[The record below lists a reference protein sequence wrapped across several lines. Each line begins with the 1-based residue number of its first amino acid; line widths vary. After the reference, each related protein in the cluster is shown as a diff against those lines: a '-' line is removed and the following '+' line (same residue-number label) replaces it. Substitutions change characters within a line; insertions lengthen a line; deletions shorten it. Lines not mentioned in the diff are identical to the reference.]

1 MTLKEIE
8 ARKAELLNKITEA
21 KTEEELVELRKE
33 AENLKKEVPEEDKKE
48 EKKDGTITH
57 EEERNLLADVDNLER
72 RKVEIT
78 NVIKNKEERK
88 VEKEFTRNNVF
99 KSEEY
104 RSAWA
109 KSLMCRNDFTED
121 EKRALGVALT
131 TTATTYTAP
140 ASGTDGV
147 NNGGLFIP
155 ETVSMEILREIELE
169 SPFLRDIAKTYI
181 KGLITFPYKKQSSGA
196 EWVEEGKDNNLESDE
211 WGELTFA
218 QMELSKT
225 IRITWKLE
233 AMAVEQFIG
242 YIISEVGREMREELA
257 DKPFYGTG
265 VKEIAGISLEGN
277 NIEAEYETTTTSLEA
292 IKAGLALL
300 PKRKKA
306 GAKIYIAE
314 DLALDIAFLKDDNG
328 MYINNPVNGVGLESI
343 AKYRVEVDPF
353 LKDGDYV
360 IGNPIWYKLN
370 FNEGISVTKD
380 IIGRSRVNDYTGY
393 CVVGGAP
400 VPNSFVYGHKSTT
413 PSV

>member
-8 ARKAELLNKITEA
+8 TKKAELRNKINDA
-21 KTEEELVELRKE
+21 KSEEELEELRKQ
-33 AENLKKEVPEEDKKE
+33 AEELNKEVPTEENN
-48 EKKDGTITH
+48 GAITH
-57 EEERNLLADVDNLER
+57 EEERALIADTQNLEQ

-78 NVIKNKEERK
+78 NIISNKEERK
-88 VEKEFTRNNVF
+88 VKEFTKNNVL
-99 KSEEY
+99 KSDEY

-109 KSLMCRNDFTED
+109 KSLMCRNDFTEE

-140 ASGTDGV
+140 ASGNDGV

-155 ETVSMEILREIELE
+155 ETVSMEILKEVELE

-181 KGLITFPYKKQSSGA
+181 KGLISFPYKAQSSGA
-196 EWVEEGKDNNLESDE
+196 EWGTEGIENQLESDE
-211 WGELTFA
+211 WKELTFA
-218 QMELSKT
+218 QMELTKT

-233 AMAVEQFIG
+233 AMAVEDFIN
-242 YIISEVGREMREELA
+242 YIVGEVAREMREELA

-265 VKEIAGISLEGN
+265 VKEIAGISLSGN
-277 NIEAEYETTTTSLEA
+277 NIDAEYESTVTSLEA
-292 IKAGLALL
+292 IKAGLAKL
-300 PKRKKA
+300 PKRKRT

-353 LKDGDYV
+353 LKDGDFV
-360 IGNPIWYKLN
+360 IGNAIWYKMN
-370 FNEGISVTKD
+370 FNENLSISKD

-400 VPNSFVYGHKSTT
+400 VPNSFVYGHEKAG
-413 PSV
+413 V

>member
-57 EEERNLLADVDNLER
+57 EEERNLLADVDNLEQ

-155 ETVSMEILREIELE
+155 ETVSMEILKEIELE

-181 KGLITFPYKKQSSGA
+181 KGLISFPYKKQSSGA

-211 WGELTFA
+211 WAELTFA

-233 AMAVEQFIG
+233 AMAVEQFIS
-242 YIISEVGREMREELA
+242 YIISEVAREMREELA

-380 IIGRSRVNDYTGY
+380 IVGRSRVNDYTGY

-400 VPNSFVYGHKSTT
+400 VPNSFVYGHKSTA

>member
-1 MTLKEIE
+1 MTLEEIE
-8 ARKAELLNKITEA
+8 TRKTELLNKINNV
-21 KTEEELVELRKE
+21 KTEEELAELRKQVE
-33 AENLKKEVPEEDKKE
+33 ELKKEVPINE
-48 EKKDGTITH
+48 EKKDGNITH
-57 EEERNLLADVDNLER
+57 EEERALIADIHNLEQR
-72 RKVEIT
+72 NVEVK
-78 NVIKNKEERK
+78 NVITNKEERK
-88 VEKEFTRNNVF
+88 MKEFTKNNVL

-109 KSLMCRNDFTED
+109 KTLMCRNDYTDE

-131 TTATTYTAP
+131 TTSTTYTAP

-155 ETVSMEILREIELE
+155 ETVSMEILKEIELE
-169 SPFLRDIAKTYI
+169 SPFLRDVAKTYI
-181 KGLITFPYKKQSSGA
+181 RGLISFPYKKSSSGA
-196 EWVEEGKDNNLESDE
+196 EWATEGTDNQLESDE
-211 WGELTFA
+211 WAELTFS
-218 QMELSKT
+218 QMELTKT

-233 AMAVEQFIG
+233 AMAIEEFIN
-242 YIISEVGREMREELA
+242 YIVSEVSREMREELA

-265 VKEIAGISLEGN
+265 VKEISGITLSGN
-277 NIEAEYETTTTSLEA
+277 NIDAEYESTVTSLEA

-300 PKRKKA
+300 PKRKRS

-353 LKDGDYV
+353 LKDGDFV
-360 IGNPIWYKLN
+360 IGNSKWYKLN
-370 FNEGISVTKD
+370 FNEGISITKD

-400 VPNSFVYGHKSTT
+400 VPNSFVYGHKKAG
-413 PSV
+413 V

>member
-8 ARKAELLNKITEA
+8 TKKAELRKKINEA
-21 KTEEELVELRKE
+21 KTEKELEELRKQ
-33 AENLKKEVPEEDKKE
+33 AEKLNKEVPSEENN
-48 EKKDGTITH
+48 GTISH
-57 EEERNLLADVDNLER
+57 EEERALIADTNNLEQ

-78 NVIKNKEERK
+78 NIISERKEEK
-88 VEKEFTRNNVF
+88 MEKKFTRANVL

-109 KSLMCRNDFTED
+109 KKLMCKSEKDFTED

-131 TTATTYTAP
+131 TTATTYTEP
-140 ASGTDGV
+140 SSGADGV

-155 ETVSMEILREIELE
+155 ETVSMEILKEIELE
-169 SPFLRDIAKTYI
+169 SPFLRDVAKTYI
-181 KGLITFPYKKQSSGA
+181 KGLISFPYKESGSGA
-196 EWVEEGKDNNLESDE
+196 EWGTEGTDNKLESDK
-211 WGELTFA
+211 WAELTFA
-218 QMELSKT
+218 QMELTKT

-233 AMAVEQFIG
+233 AMAVEDFIN
-242 YIISEVGREMREELA
+242 YIVGEVSREMREELA

-265 VKEIAGISLEGN
+265 VKEIAGISLSGN
-277 NIEAEYETTTTSLEA
+277 NIDAEYESTVTSLEA
-292 IKAGLALL
+292 IKAGLAKL
-300 PKRKKA
+300 PKRKRA

-353 LKDGDYV
+353 LKDGDFV
-360 IGNPIWYKLN
+360 IGNARWYKMN
-370 FNEGISVTKD
+370 FNENLSVSKD

-400 VPNSFVYGHKSTT
+400 VPNSFVYGHEKAG
-413 PSV
+413 V

>member
-8 ARKAELLNKITEA
+8 TKKAELRKKINEA
-21 KTEEELVELRKE
+21 KTEKELEELRKQ
-33 AENLKKEVPEEDKKE
+33 AEELNKEVPSEENN
-48 EKKDGTITH
+48 GTISH
-57 EEERNLLADVDNLER
+57 EEERALIADINNLEQ

-78 NVIKNKEERK
+78 NIISERKEEK
-88 VEKEFTRNNVF
+88 MEKKFTRANVL

-109 KSLMCRNDFTED
+109 KKLMCKSEKDFTED

-131 TTATTYTAP
+131 TTATTYTEP
-140 ASGTDGV
+140 SSGADGV

-155 ETVSMEILREIELE
+155 ETVSMEILKEIELE
-169 SPFLRDIAKTYI
+169 SPFLRDVAKTYI
-181 KGLITFPYKKQSSGA
+181 KGLISFPYKESGSGA
-196 EWVEEGKDNNLESDE
+196 EWGTEGTDNKLESDK
-211 WGELTFA
+211 WAELTFA
-218 QMELSKT
+218 QMELTKT

-233 AMAVEQFIG
+233 AMAVEDFIN
-242 YIISEVGREMREELA
+242 YIVGEVSREMREELA

-265 VKEIAGISLEGN
+265 VKEIAGISLSGN
-277 NIEAEYETTTTSLEA
+277 NIDAEYESTVTSLEA
-292 IKAGLALL
+292 IKAGLAKL
-300 PKRKKA
+300 PKRKRA

-353 LKDGDYV
+353 LKDGDFV
-360 IGNPIWYKLN
+360 IGNARWYKMN
-370 FNEGISVTKD
+370 FNENLSVSKD

-400 VPNSFVYGHKSTT
+400 VPNSFVYGHEKAG
-413 PSV
+413 V

>member
-1 MTLKEIE
+1 MTLQEIE
-8 ARKAELLNKITEA
+8 TKKAELRNKINEA
-21 KTEEELVELRKE
+21 KTEEELEELRKQ
-33 AENLKKEVPEEDKKE
+33 AEELNKEVPTE
-48 EKKDGTITH
+48 EKKEITH
-57 EEERNLLADVDNLER
+57 EGERALIADTENLEQ
-72 RKVEIT
+72 RKIEIVGT
-78 NVIKNKEERK
+78 LAKREERK
-88 VEKEFTRNNVF
+88 VEKKFTRNNVL

-131 TTATTYTAP
+131 TTATEYVAP

-181 KGLITFPYKKQSSGA
+181 KGLISFPYKKQSSGA

-233 AMAVEQFIG
+233 AMAVEQFIT

-265 VKEIAGISLEGN
+265 VKEIAGVSLDGN
-277 NIEAEYETTTTSLEA
+277 HIDAEYEGTTTSLEA
-292 IKAGLALL
+292 IKAGLAVL

-314 DLALDIAFLKDDNG
+314 DMALDIAFLKDDNG

-353 LKDGDYV
+353 LKDGDFV

-400 VPNSFVYGHKSTT
+400 VPNSFVYGHKSTA

>member
-1 MTLKEIE
+1 MTKQEIE
-8 ARKAELLNKITEA
+8 ARKTELVAKINEA
-21 KTEEELVELRKE
+21 KTEEELAELRKQ
-33 AENLKKEVPEEDKKE
+33 AEELNKEIPTE

-57 EEERNLLADVDNLER
+57 EEERALLADIDNLEQ
-72 RKVEIT
+72 RKVEIK

-88 VEKEFTRNNVF
+88 VEKEFTKNNVL
-99 KSEEY
+99 KSDEY

-109 KSLMCRNDFTED
+109 KTLMCRNDFTDE
-121 EKRALGVALT
+121 EKRALDVALT
-131 TTATTYTAP
+131 TTATTYVAP

-181 KGLITFPYKKQSSGA
+181 KGLITFPYKKSGSGA
-196 EWVEEGKDNNLESDE
+196 EWVEEGKDNKLESDE
-211 WGELTFA
+211 WAELTFA

-233 AMAVEQFIG
+233 AMAVEQFVN
-242 YIISEVGREMREELA
+242 YIISEVAREMREDLA
-257 DKPFYGTG
+257 DKPYYGTG

-277 NIEAEYETTTTSLEA
+277 YIDAEYEATTTSLEA
-292 IKAGLALL
+292 IKAGLAKL
-300 PKRKKA
+300 PKRKKS
-306 GAKIYIAE
+306 GAKIYMAE
-314 DLALDIAFLKDDNG
+314 DMALDIAFLKDDNG
-328 MYINNPVNGVGLESI
+328 MYINNPVNGVGLDNI
-343 AKYRVEVDPF
+343 AKYKVEVDPF
-353 LKDGDYV
+353 LKDGEFV
-360 IGNPIWYKLN
+360 IGNPIWYKMN

-400 VPNSFVYGHKSTT
+400 VPKSFVYGKKKAG
-413 PSV
+413 V

>member
-8 ARKAELLNKITEA
+8 TKKAELRKKINEA
-21 KTEEELVELRKE
+21 KTEKELEELRKQ
-33 AENLKKEVPEEDKKE
+33 AEELNKEVPSEENN
-48 EKKDGTITH
+48 GTISH
-57 EEERNLLADVDNLER
+57 EEERALIADTNNLEQ

-78 NVIKNKEERK
+78 NIISERKEEK
-88 VEKEFTRNNVF
+88 MEKKFTRANVL

-109 KSLMCRNDFTED
+109 KKLMCKSEKDFTED

-131 TTATTYTAP
+131 TTATTYTEP
-140 ASGTDGV
+140 SSGVDGV

-155 ETVSMEILREIELE
+155 ETVSMEILKEIELE
-169 SPFLRDIAKTYI
+169 SPFLRDVAKTYI
-181 KGLITFPYKKQSSGA
+181 RGLISFPYKESSSGA
-196 EWVEEGKDNNLESDE
+196 EWAEEGKDNQLESDK
-211 WGELTFA
+211 WAELTFA
-218 QMELSKT
+218 QMELTKT

-233 AMAVEQFIG
+233 AMAVEDFIN
-242 YIISEVGREMREELA
+242 YIVGEVSREMREELA

-265 VKEIAGISLEGN
+265 VKEIAGISLSGN
-277 NIEAEYETTTTSLEA
+277 NIDAEYESTVTSLEA
-292 IKAGLALL
+292 IKAGLAKL
-300 PKRKKA
+300 PKRKRA

-353 LKDGDYV
+353 LKDGDFV
-360 IGNPIWYKLN
+360 IGNARWYKMN
-370 FNEGISVTKD
+370 FNENLSISKD

-400 VPNSFVYGHKSTT
+400 VPNSFVYGHKSTA

>member
-8 ARKAELLNKITEA
+8 TKKAELRKKINEA
-21 KTEEELVELRKE
+21 KTEKELEELRKQ
-33 AENLKKEVPEEDKKE
+33 AEELNKEVPSEENN
-48 EKKDGTITH
+48 GTISH
-57 EEERNLLADVDNLER
+57 EEERALIADTNNLEQ

-78 NVIKNKEERK
+78 NIISERKEEK
-88 VEKEFTRNNVF
+88 MEKKFTRANVL

-109 KSLMCRNDFTED
+109 KKLMCKSEKDFTED

-131 TTATTYTAP
+131 TTATTYTEP
-140 ASGTDGV
+140 SSGADGV

-155 ETVSMEILREIELE
+155 ETVSMEILKEIELE
-169 SPFLRDIAKTYI
+169 SPFLKDVAKTYI
-181 KGLITFPYKKQSSGA
+181 KGLISFPYKESGSGA
-196 EWVEEGKDNNLESDE
+196 EWGTEGTDNKLESDK
-211 WGELTFA
+211 WAELTFA
-218 QMELSKT
+218 QMELTKT

-233 AMAVEQFIG
+233 AMAVEDFIN
-242 YIISEVGREMREELA
+242 YIVGEVSREMREELA

-265 VKEIAGISLEGN
+265 VKEIAGISLSGN
-277 NIEAEYETTTTSLEA
+277 NIDAEYESTVTSLEA
-292 IKAGLALL
+292 IKAGLAKL
-300 PKRKKA
+300 PKRKRA

-353 LKDGDYV
+353 LKDGDFV
-360 IGNPIWYKLN
+360 IGNARWYKMN
-370 FNEGISVTKD
+370 FNENLSVSKD

-400 VPNSFVYGHKSTT
+400 VPNSFVYGHEKAG
-413 PSV
+413 V

>member
-1 MTLKEIE
+1 MTLQEIE
-8 ARKAELLNKITEA
+8 TKKAELRSKIKEA
-21 KTEEELVELRKE
+21 KTEEELEELRKQ
-33 AENLKKEVPEEDKKE
+33 AEELNKEVPTE
-48 EKKDGTITH
+48 EKKDETITH
-57 EEERNLLADVDNLER
+57 EEERALIADAENLEQ
-72 RKVEIT
+72 RKIEIVGT
-78 NVIKNKEERK
+78 LAKREERK
-88 VEKEFTRNNVF
+88 VEKKFTRNNVL
-99 KSEEY
+99 KSEDY

-131 TTATTYTAP
+131 TTATEYVAP

-155 ETVSMEILREIELE
+155 ETVSMEILKEIELE

-181 KGLITFPYKKQSSGA
+181 KGLISFPYKKQSSGA

-233 AMAVEQFIG
+233 AMAVEQFIT

-265 VKEIAGISLEGN
+265 VKEIAGVSLDGN
-277 NIEAEYETTTTSLEA
+277 HIDAEYEGATTSLEA
-292 IKAGLALL
+292 IKAGLAVL

-314 DLALDIAFLKDDNG
+314 DMALDIAFLKDDNG

-353 LKDGDYV
+353 LKDGDFV

-400 VPNSFVYGHKSTT
+400 VPNSFVYGHKSTA

>member
-8 ARKAELLNKITEA
+8 TRKTELLNKITEA
-21 KTEEELVELRKE
+21 KTEEELAELRKE
-33 AENLKKEVPEEDKKE
+33 AEDLKKEVPEEEKKE

-57 EEERNLLADVDNLER
+57 EEERNLLADVDNLEQ
-72 RKVEIT
+72 RKVKIT
-78 NVIKNKEERK
+78 KVIKNKEERK
-88 VEKEFTRNNVF
+88 VEKEFTRNNVL

-121 EKRALGVALT
+121 EQSALGVALT

-155 ETVSMEILREIELE
+155 ETVSMEILKEIELE
-169 SPFLRDIAKTYI
+169 SPFLRDVAKTYI
-181 KGLITFPYKKQSSGA
+181 KGLISFPYKKQSSGA
-196 EWVEEGKDNNLESDE
+196 EWVEEGKDNKLESDE
-211 WGELTFA
+211 WAELTFA

-233 AMAVEQFIG
+233 SMAVEEFVN
-242 YIISEVGREMREELA
+242 YITSEVAREMREELA

-277 NIEAEYETTTTSLEA
+277 NIDAEYEASTTSLEA

-400 VPNSFVYGHKSTT
+400 VPNSFVYGHKATS